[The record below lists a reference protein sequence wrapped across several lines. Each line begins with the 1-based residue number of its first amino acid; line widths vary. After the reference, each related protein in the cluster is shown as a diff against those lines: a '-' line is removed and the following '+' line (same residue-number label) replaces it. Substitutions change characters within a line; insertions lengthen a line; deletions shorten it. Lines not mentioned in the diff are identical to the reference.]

1 MQAALIREAT
11 LLRRFQHQHVLLL
24 YTSFVV
30 GRELWMVMPY
40 MDLGSVRSIMR
51 KTSPQVCIEESTF
64 GGGGICRGRCSVDG
78 DMPYMDLG
86 LLPS

>member
-1 MQAALIREAT
+1 M
-11 LLRRFQHQHVLLL
+11 LLL

-51 KTSPQVCIEESTF
+51 KAWPQVCFSCQESYSMTQDF
-64 GGGGICRGRCSVDG
+64 AHLHGCMGCNRLGRCFTAGSQMQCDFPV
-78 DMPYMDLG
+78 
-86 LLPS
+86 